1 MNIRT
6 ESICVHYPYIMS
18 ASDDEIRY
26 VSLCLKMIND
36 LLHTHQESNIILAMK
51 YMNTLQ
57 EWGCVLRLI
66 DGNIVLIA
74 FRPSYSPRP
83 RL

>member
-1 MNIRT
+1 
-6 ESICVHYPYIMS
+6 
-18 ASDDEIRY
+18 
-26 VSLCLKMIND
+26 MIND

-74 FRPSYSPRP
+74 FRPSHSPRP